1 MSFLARAS
9 AVALRSRSAI
19 CTSICSKSLMATSA
33 KTLAPAAGASI
44 APADGHGAHF
54 KVERYWAAAMLPL
67 IPASYFVHGPVMD
80 VALSVA
86 LVLHIHWGAAGVIQD
101 YARPFVIGET
111 LAAAARA
118 SGYLITLLLIVG
130 LFHFNYNDVGLTRAF
145 EMVFSL

>member
-9 AVALRSRSAI
+9 FAALRSRSAL
-19 CTSICSKSLMATSA
+19 CTSFSSKALVATSA
-33 KTLAPAAGASI
+33 KALAPAAGTNI

-54 KVERYWAAAMLPL
+54 KLERYWAAAMLPL
-67 IPASYFVHGPVMD
+67 LPASYFIHGPVMD

-86 LVLHIHWGAAGVIQD
+86 LVLHIHWGATGVIQD

-111 LAAAARA
+111 LAKAARA
-118 SGYLITLLLIVG
+118 SAYLITILLTVA